1 MAIRKQKEPNMA
13 NDDKPKD
20 AAFIGRVVDDPANPT
35 PTRLL
40 TGWLGDAGEA
50 GYRRLYA
57 DAELSSY
64 VDIPEDA
71 ILYTEAIRDAQ
82 PAGAV
87 FVWIKRDAA
96 VKQGGSAASRAGRF
110 LQGKVAQDFSS
121 PEKAGYRCV
130 TQVPCAEPTGFTG
143 QCTKQPDVGGAWPC
157 LTALPLCSAEPTGF
171 TGQCTH
177 QPWPNPTR
185 YVGCT
190 VLHCPT
196 NDLTQQPHICKIVES
211 GMPGCGGGGEPPKPE
226 GEGEGKEAVKAG
238 PPTNIPG
245 CGYTQTWGLCETHVG
260 CPPETN
266 IPGCGWTQQWGLC
279 NDTQAPKCQPS
290 VQIPCITITE
300 MPQRCGGGRLP
311 GFVGAAGAAIAPTG
325 IECDPSAVD
334 ACPTRFRCETR
345 PPTAFCTPVPEHCP
359 THCGRDCQTPQPQC
373 TSINCTHAGPQCPE
387 PTIGIACTAVPPQ
400 CPPPTQ
406 SGPQCPTPATMCK
419 ICTNVPQICAAPEA
433 AAVGAPN
440 TAATTCTQFGHQCL
454 SAVDACPTR
463 LCGGG
468 GGGGGQTAAT
478 VCTQFGH
485 QCLSAVD
492 ACPTR
497 LCAGGA
503 GQQFAAVRTQSGP
516 QCPTPATMCFV
527 CTNVPELCGRTAA
540 TVCTQSGPECPTP
553 ATMCF
558 VCTNVPEIC
567 GVQQAAVGAPN
578 TAATTCTQFGQQC
591 RSAVDAC
598 PTRLCDTRFG
608 CGGGGQTAA
617 TVCTQFGPQCP
628 TPATMCFV
636 CTNVPE
642 LCRGGGQTA
651 ATVCTQVG
659 QQCLSAVDACP
670 TRLCGQQ
677 QFAAA
682 PGGGFWPTPMTR
694 CFVC

>member
-1 MAIRKQKEPNMA
+1 MAIRKQKEPKMA

-64 VDIPEDA
+64 VDISEEA

-110 LQGKVAQDFSS
+110 LQGRVAQDFSS

-130 TQVPCAEPTGFTG
+130 TQVPCGEPTGFTG

-196 NDLTQQPHICKIVES
+196 NDLTHQPHICKIVES

-226 GEGEGKEAVKAG
+226 AEGTEAAKAQ

-260 CPPETN
+260 CPPQTN

-290 VQIPCITITE
+290 VQIPCITVTE
-300 MPQRCGGGRLP
+300 MPQRCGGGFDLFAARLGGP
-311 GFVGAAGAAIAPTG
+311 GTLTRSGPCVTIDCTVAGEPCRTFEVGGLCRTETGPRCPQITVPLGCPPAPTPNTQCTVG
-325 IECDPSAVD
+325 GPECQTHQAP
-334 ACPTRFRCETR
+334 R
-345 PPTAFCTPVPEHCP
+345 CP
-359 THCGRDCQTPQPQC
+359 THQPCCTQTGIHCPPTPATVC
-373 TSINCTHAGPQCPE
+373 TQAGPQCPDVTIGITCTAL
-387 PTIGIACTAVPPQ
+387 PPQCPDRTIGIACTVLPPQ
-400 CPPPTQ
+400 CPRETIGFACTAVAPQCPPTTQ
-406 SGPQCPTPATMCK
+406 SGPQCPTPATMCRV
-419 ICTNVPQICAAPEA
+419 CTNVPQICAAPEA

-497 LCAGGA
+497 LCGG
-503 GQQFAAVRTQSGP
+503 GG
-516 QCPTPATMCFV
+516 
-527 CTNVPELCGRTAA
+527 
-540 TVCTQSGPECPTP
+540 
-553 ATMCF
+553 
-558 VCTNVPEIC
+558 
-567 GVQQAAVGAPN
+567 
-578 TAATTCTQFGQQC
+578 
-591 RSAVDAC
+591 
-598 PTRLCDTRFG
+598 
-608 CGGGGQTAA
+608 GGGGQTAA

-636 CTNVPE
+636 CTNVPQ
-642 LCRGGGQTA
+642 LCGVPEAAAVGAPNTA
-651 ATVCTQVG
+651 ATTCTQFG

-670 TRLCGQQ
+670 TRLCDTRFGCGGGGHTAATVCTQFGHQCQSAVDACPTRLCGQQ
-677 QFAAA
+677 QFGAAA
-682 PGGGFWPTPMTR
+682 GIWPTPMTR
-694 CFVC
+694 CFIC